1 MAVAVVKKENESN
14 EKLVSRFEKKVQQAR
29 LVQWLKKNRF
39 FQRTISDRRMK
50 EKGLAASKYRE
61 ERERLKY
68 YN

>member
-29 LVQWLKKNRF
+29 LVQWLKRNRF
-39 FQRTISDRRMK
+39 FKRNTSKTKTKDA
-50 EKGLAASKYRE
+50 GLSASRYRA

>member
-29 LVQWLKKNRF
+29 LLQWLRKNRF
-39 FQRTISDRRMK
+39 HKDRENKKRVK
-50 EKGLAASKYRE
+50 EAGIAASRYRA

-68 YN
+68 YQ